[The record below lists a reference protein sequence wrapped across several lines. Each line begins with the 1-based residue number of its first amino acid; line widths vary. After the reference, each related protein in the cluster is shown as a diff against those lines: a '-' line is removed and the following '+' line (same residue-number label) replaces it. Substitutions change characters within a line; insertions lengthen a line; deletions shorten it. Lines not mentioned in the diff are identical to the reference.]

1 MQSSEEA
8 EVMLSGGMSSN
19 KIYQKPQ
26 EQNEGT
32 LSNSGKTALKMR
44 TELSDVAERK
54 DARGKGEMFIRIATK
69 NALKR
74 Y

>member
-1 MQSSEEA
+1 
-8 EVMLSGGMSSN
+8 MLSGGMSSN

-26 EQNEGT
+26 ERTECPQ
-32 LSNSGKTALKMR
+32 SNAGKAALKMR

-54 DARGKGEMFIRIATK
+54 DARGKGETFIRIATT

>member
-26 EQNEGT
+26 ERTECT
-32 LSNSGKTALKMR
+32 LSNAGKAALKMS

-54 DARGKGEMFIRIATK
+54 DASEKERRS
-69 NALKR
+69 
-74 Y
+74 